1 MSQFETNSPAQALSR
16 RALPRGNTPRLGI
29 NQTLDVPG
37 VIAAPLTMSQGSQI
51 ATQLQQAL
59 SGVSSIV
66 SDLGNDA
73 RRTRIAEVMAER
85 EFEREQRA
93 ILRDQAQTQRQQQ
106 AAQTLSDREDARDA
120 SVAATEYAD
129 NFERGLKAGK
139 FFGMDA
145 KELVASQIAEATAG
159 KGEAYFEAFTRAY
172 SNKAM
177 QRYDAFNEEMHS
189 IARKDV
195 LEGLAG
201 TVLTSSTPQEAMAVY
216 EAAREVMPAEGERT
230 VFSKSIVKA
239 AMTAAEAGRKD
250 QAEMLMGIIP
260 DDTYGV
266 EKQEIA
272 LKLQTVLTKDKSE
285 RDSTVKANILAMLV
299 DPSSPLQPA
308 YDALA
313 KSGLDGKSMLELRN
327 SIDTE
332 QNKRLARS
340 EKELRETQKQAAT
353 KAMTQYAESMFVSGQ
368 AALIE
373 KQDIPEVLSM
383 TPEELKS
390 QASKA
395 REAFYRAKYPETPA
409 NEYPAAYIQELAQ
422 NHYYDPRLEA
432 KAGGFSELIST
443 AMIDQNT
450 AESQITQKGIEDR
463 YAMYQRL
470 KMVNPAYARKLVGDT
485 DERYYVAME
494 NYLQTQPA
502 GGVIGAARL
511 VAIAEQKNLKI
522 ELRSDQKEMLA
533 SKVEKFTRP
542 WVTSNASNE
551 GDVATRMNTMV
562 YAHMRLGTPFEEA
575 LERSFDRI
583 KDTYAII
590 NGMAVEVTDR
600 KITPET
606 QQNMT
611 DVLKAR
617 FQQYVTAHPEDKEY
631 MGDVDNWTLEYHA
644 NTGVFQMVSKN
655 QMDRPPN
662 VLSPITVLTVD
673 QMVKEANDAAK
684 QKIIDAGE
692 ERKARE
698 QIRRVTDSV
707 RRPPF

>member
-1 MSQFETNSPAQALSR
+1 
-16 RALPRGNTPRLGI
+16 
-29 NQTLDVPG
+29 
-37 VIAAPLTMSQGSQI
+37 
-51 ATQLQQAL
+51 
-59 SGVSSIV
+59 
-66 SDLGNDA
+66 
-73 RRTRIAEVMAER
+73 
-85 EFEREQRA
+85 
-93 ILRDQAQTQRQQQ
+93 
-106 AAQTLSDREDARDA
+106 
-120 SVAATEYAD
+120 
-129 NFERGLKAGK
+129 
-139 FFGMDA
+139 
-145 KELVASQIAEATAG
+145 
-159 KGEAYFEAFTRAY
+159 
-172 SNKAM
+172 
-177 QRYDAFNEEMHS
+177 
-189 IARKDV
+189 
-195 LEGLAG
+195 
-201 TVLTSSTPQEAMAVY
+201 
-216 EAAREVMPAEGERT
+216 
-230 VFSKSIVKA
+230 
-239 AMTAAEAGRKD
+239 
-250 QAEMLMGIIP
+250 
-260 DDTYGV
+260 
-266 EKQEIA
+266 
-272 LKLQTVLTKDKSE
+272 VLTKDKSE

-313 KSGLDGKSMLELRN
+313 KSGLDGDSMLTLRN
-327 SIDTE
+327 AIDTE

-340 EKELRETQKQAAT
+340 EKELRETRKQAAT
-353 KAMTQYAESMFVSGQ
+353 TAMTQYAESMFVSGQ

-383 TPEELKS
+383 TPEELKYVG
-390 QASKA
+390 SKA

-422 NHYYDPRLEA
+422 NGYPDPRL
-432 KAGGFSELIST
+432 KARVGGFGELVST

-470 KMVNPAYARKLVGDT
+470 KMVSPAYARKLAGD
-485 DERYYVAME
+485 DDRYFTAME
-494 NYLQTQPA
+494 DVLATQPA

-511 VAIAEQKNLKI
+511 VAIAEQKNIAVTLDRAK
-522 ELRSDQKEMLA
+522 DEMIA
-533 SKVEKFTRP
+533 MKVESFTRP
-542 WVTSNASNE
+542 WLTSNASNE
-551 GDVATRMNTMV
+551 GEIAAKMQTLVRG
-562 YAHMRLGTPFEEA
+562 YMRLGTPFEKA
-575 LERSFDRI
+575 LESASNRL
-583 KDTYAII
+583 TETHAII
-590 NGMAVEVTDR
+590 NGQAIQVDDQR
-600 KITPET
+600 LTPEI